1 MKAFK
6 NISTLF
12 HKIPYISY
20 IAGFLI
26 IAIFSALLYYARETF
41 FDTSFTVQASNF
53 DTNYRKIPVDIW
65 YIDFT
70 LSKKINEKSIT
81 DKSIVL
87 SPKIDGQVKVIWE
100 NTLRYLF
107 LSPLKVGQSFNV
119 SLSGDIEASDST
131 KLWAYNYDIVVSQQ
145 ARVTRITPNGKL
157 DNLGQN
163 IAVFFNLP
171 MIPFTDITSKEHLPC
186 PLKIEPAIEGMCK
199 WTTSSVLEFIPKES
213 LKGATKYSV
222 SVPSTGGLLYP
233 FQSWSGAVI
242 ETAHLQVFTSDN
254 FSASNGMELRF
265 NFPVNVDA
273 LQASLEVNQNKN
285 WKLVNKSIKLIP
297 SKESESVF
305 TIMLMGEKFQY
316 NSGYEITVKKWLF
329 PKFWNIPLDT
339 DFKKIT
345 HSYPFLRQ
353 VDTYRNIFSGTGVLI
368 DTRNFLAWEKLPIK
382 NVMFQLTFEEELSE
396 INKNYFAFKNDKTG
410 AFLNFDLAYID
421 EETYNPNGSK
431 KVEKNKK
438 RVSVTLKQNLEPS
451 TSYSLIIKKDISEN
465 LQNDITHSFV
475 TADVLKV
482 THLEFINYK
491 KYCVYTNNMPVYSDS
506 MKSTFPA
513 LSPVSKVVSVD
524 SYQDIPWDMQ
534 SLTGSKLIE
543 KGYCPERAWE
553 VLTVV
558 NPRLA
563 PNTEYA
569 FWVNALVDDIY
580 WNVLPSRVILKT
592 KTTEIDDADKYLYNS
607 LSKEV
612 NFIPANLPIHV
623 NLQSINMTGAKLDVC
638 ELDEKWLM
646 EYRTNTYNPN
656 YILRCKDKY
665 NKEVPLKNHLWNISN
680 NVFDIEKDIV
690 GSNLTEKYI
699 LVRGYK
705 GKEKAFSTLYIRGN
719 LNLTFES
726 ASNKNLLFL
735 SDFSWNPIKEPL
747 KLTFYL
753 YDYNSKSFRIVT
765 PKYTLSKDGRVY
777 EIEDSKFSYVV
788 AQSEHFSWVLDF
800 SNDGLANEDFQYV
813 WWVSSY
819 DKNYAYIYTERP
831 IYKTW
836 DTVYVKGIIRKF
848 DYDGYKKVA
857 TGNGKLEV
865 LDKDFNIIYTSQVSI
880 DTNSNFSTSFILPRE
895 VPLGEFSFR
904 FTFLQSEFMNNAHF
918 SVEEYRKPDFKIE
931 SEVKQ
936 KEIKI
941 WDTFNATLSPKYYF
955 WGNITTTKGKYSLLT
970 QNYFFDAKDY
980 SNYQFWEG
988 TSYVDCMYWGACSY
1002 NDSLSGLQ
1010 DFEVKD
1016 GAYNFSYTIPQDIT
1030 EEKIYS
1036 FNFDIEDPNTKKVV
1050 SKTLSTVAHL
1060 TDGYVGLLTSYWNTP
1075 QDGIKA
1081 SGLTLDYDAK
1091 PVGWKSMT
1099 AKLIKR
1105 EWKSVKKQGVDGVF
1119 YEDYS
1124 LEETEESSSSYTTN
1138 ASWVADI
1145 HFSPKSTGE
1154 YMVKV
1159 SYTGANG
1166 KTFTSSSILYVA
1178 WEEYTLWNNGN
1189 NDITDLVSAKPQ
1201 VNVWENAEYVL
1212 KSPINRGKAL
1222 FVIVKDEGI
1231 LDYFVHDITSYGDKI
1246 SIPVKNTYYPNFYI
1260 KVFLVGTQD
1269 KNPLPIYKRA
1279 LTVTKVN
1286 TGYKNLKVSIVPNK
1300 KNYQPW
1306 EKVTLT
1312 LLVTDTN
1319 GNPVPN
1325 TNGSLSLVDES
1336 LLALKGNPKKNPYA
1350 FFYDLR
1356 RYLGTY
1362 TTSLYKNLIEKL
1374 EVKDTS
1380 NGQKWGAGDQI
1391 KWGDSKKARGV
1402 FKDTAFWQAN
1412 FVTDTNGKATI
1423 TTSTLPDN
1431 LTTWVIEA
1439 LVVTPENTR
1448 VGVAYETIMTSK
1460 QLLIQ
1465 ENLPNFFASND
1476 TITLSPVIF
1485 NKTGISWNFEVRISW
1500 KNFTLLSKNTQKVF
1514 LNNGESKTVPITIK
1528 VQDRSAFSQIRTPFV
1543 TIQIDAK
1550 QVWGNQSD
1558 SVIKNIALE
1567 ESSVKETVATVG
1579 KTHDVSHD
1587 EVVDISNIKNASPSL
1602 KLTYGATLFPS
1613 ILESVD
1619 YLANYPYGCSE
1630 QRTSAIMPNI
1640 HIKKLYDA
1648 TGTPFDFK
1656 TKMVKY
1662 FDPEAGKEKEKS
1674 LDQIIQEYLTDI
1686 RKFQKN
1692 DGGFVYWYDVDN
1704 SYPNY
1709 SDFSLSSYILKS
1721 VAQIR
1726 ESGYTLDAETYT
1738 NLVSYLKARFY
1749 KNQREGCVASKYDNC
1764 KYDELQRL
1772 EAIEAILTYKSQDY
1786 EAYKMFKLLDFKNS
1800 SSSILL
1806 KKAKVIVLVN
1816 QVKSIL
1822 ISQKQWLT
1830 NEGIEALKKVQNEE
1844 LVFNPRWAYIG
1855 RSEWYSRV
1863 QNTALFLQ
1871 DISLFWKEK
1880 FSDEESIID
1889 NLQRWLLSQKQDGN
1903 FGSTQD
1909 TLSAIE
1915 AISSY
1920 LWTTGEIKNTNFQS
1934 HISLNGTTLTGIIF
1948 TPKNALESLQT
1959 LIWTKQLLPKN
1970 TLSFTIG
1977 GKGTLY
1983 YNMAL
1988 GYYLPSEMVA
1998 TRDEWFSLTSD
2009 FFDYD
2014 EYKKIDNLKKA
2025 EWERYLTWALSS
2037 DELKYQKSVFEYIT
2051 PVTLPKVGQLI
2062 IVRNT
2067 IINSETRDKVA
2078 FESFLPSGSE
2088 IINPNLDTSSKT
2100 AFDFSASPF
2109 EKTEYR
2115 LDRFFWYTH
2124 QLEPWIHE
2132 SSYLIRFT
2140 HAGDFGVKPASA
2152 YEFYNTEVFGRTAG
2166 KRVKVGNEK

>member
-26 IAIFSALLYYARETF
+26 IAIFSISLYYARETF
-41 FDTSFTVQASNF
+41 FDTSFTVEASNF
-53 DTNYRKIPVDIW
+53 DTNYRKIPVDIG

-70 LSKKINEKSIT
+70 LSKKINPKSIT
-81 DKSIVL
+81 EKSIVL
-87 SPKIDGQVKVIWE
+87 SPKIDGQVKMIWE
-100 NTLRYLF
+100 NTLRYIF

-119 SLSGDIEASDST
+119 SLSSDIEASDTT
-131 KLWAYNYDIVVSQQ
+131 KLGAYNYDVVVSEQ
-145 ARVTRITPNGKL
+145 ARVTHITPNGKL
-157 DNLGQN
+157 ENLGQN

-171 MIPFTDITSKEHLPC
+171 MIPLTDIQSKETLPC
-186 PLKIEPAIEGMCK
+186 PLKITPEIEGTCK
-199 WTTSSVLEFIPKES
+199 WTTSAVLEFIPKES
-213 LKGATKYSV
+213 LKGATLYKV
-222 SVPSTGGLLYP
+222 SVQSTWGLLYP
-233 FQSWSGAVI
+233 FQSWSGVTI
-242 ETAHLQVFTSDN
+242 ETPHLQAFVSDN
-254 FSASNGMELRF
+254 FSVNDGVSLRF
-265 NFPVNVDA
+265 NFPVNLDA
-273 LQASLEVNQNKN
+273 LRASLQLKQIVNGK
-285 WKLVNKSIKLIP
+285 WINKSIKLSL
-297 SKESESVF
+297 SKESDSVVYI
-305 TIMLMGEKFQY
+305 TVDGEKFQY
-316 NSGYEITVKKWLF
+316 NADYEIFIKKGLF

-339 DFKKIT
+339 DFKKSI

-353 VDTYRNIFSGTGVLI
+353 IDTYRNIFSSTGVLI
-368 DTRNFLAWEKLPIK
+368 DTRNFPAWEKLPVK

-396 INKNYFAFKNDKTG
+396 INKNYFTFKNDKTG

-421 EETYNPNGSK
+421 EETYNPDGSK
-431 KVEKNKK
+431 EVEKNKK

-465 LQNDITHSFV
+465 LPNDIVTSFT
-475 TADVLKV
+475 TADPLKV
-482 THLEFINYK
+482 TQLKFINYK
-491 KYCVYTNNMPVYSDS
+491 KYCVYTNNTLTYTDS
-506 MKSTFPA
+506 LKETLPTIV
-513 LSPVSKVVSVD
+513 PKSKVASVD
-524 SYQDIPWDMQ
+524 SYQDIPWDIQ
-534 SLTGSKLIE
+534 SLTGSKLLE
-543 KGYCPERAWE
+543 KGYCPERAGD

-558 NPRLA
+558 NPRLD
-563 PNTEYA
+563 PNTEYTL
-569 FWVNALVDDIY
+569 WVNAWVEDIY
-580 WNVLPSRVILKT
+580 WSTLSWATTVKV
-592 KTTEIDDADKYLYNS
+592 KTTNIDDVDKYLYNS

-612 NFIPANLPIHV
+612 NFIPANIPINV

-646 EYRTNTYNPN
+646 EYRTNGYDPN

-665 NKEVPLKNHLWNISN
+665 NKEVPLKNYAWNISN

-690 GSNLTEKYI
+690 GSTLTEKYI
-699 LVRGYK
+699 IVRGYNW
-705 GKEKAFSTLYIRGN
+705 KEKAFSTLYIRGN

-735 SDFSWNPIKEPL
+735 SDFSWNPVKEPV

-753 YDYNSKSFRIVT
+753 FDYNSKSFRIVI
-765 PKYTLSKDGRVY
+765 PKYTVSKDGRIY
-777 EIEDSKFSYVV
+777 EVENSNFSYVF

-813 WWVSSY
+813 WGVSSY

-831 IYKTW
+831 IYKPG
-836 DTVYVKGIIRKF
+836 DTVYVKGIVRKF
-848 DYDGYKKVA
+848 DFDGYKKVW
-857 TGNGKLEV
+857 TGSGKLEV
-865 LDKDFNIIYTSQVSI
+865 LDKDFNTIYTSQVSI
-880 DTNSNFSTSFILPRE
+880 DTNSNFSTSFILPQE

-904 FTFLQSEFMNNAHF
+904 FTFLQNEFMNNAHF
-918 SVEEYRKPDFKIE
+918 SVEEYTKPDFKIE
-931 SEVKQ
+931 AETKQ
-936 KEIKI
+936 KDIVAGN
-941 WDTFNATLSPKYYF
+941 TFTAMLSPKYYF
-955 WGNITTTKGKYSLLT
+955 WGSITSTKGKYSLFT

-988 TSYVDCMYWGACSY
+988 TSYLDCIYWGACSY
-1002 NDSLSGLQ
+1002 SDSLSGLS
-1010 DFEVKD
+1010 DFQVT
-1016 GAYNFSYTIPQDIT
+1016 GGIYNFSYDIPKDIT
-1030 EEKIYS
+1030 DEKIYS

-1075 QDGIKA
+1075 KDGIKA
-1081 SGLTLDYDAK
+1081 SAITLDYDAK
-1091 PVGWKSMT
+1091 PLSWKWVT

-1124 LEETEESSSSYTTN
+1124 LEETEEFSSSYTTN

-1166 KTFTSSSILYVA
+1166 KTFTSSRILYVA
-1178 WEEYTLWNNGN
+1178 GEEYTLWDNGN
-1189 NDITDLVSAKPQ
+1189 NDITDLVSVKPQ
-1201 VNVWENAEYVL
+1201 VNIWDNAEYVL
-1212 KSPINRGKAL
+1212 KSPINTGKAL
-1222 FVIVKDEGI
+1222 IVIVKDEGI
-1231 LDYFVHDITSYGDKI
+1231 LDYFIHDIASYGDKI
-1246 SIPVKNTYYPNFYI
+1246 SIPVKNTYYPNFYV
-1260 KVFLVGTQD
+1260 KAFLVGTQD

-1306 EKVTLT
+1306 EKVNLT
-1312 LLVTDTN
+1312 LLVTDAS
-1319 GNPVPN
+1319 GKPVPN

-1380 NGQKWGAGDQI
+1380 NGQKWWAGDQI
-1391 KWGDSKKARGV
+1391 KWGDSKKARGI

-1412 FVTDTNGKATI
+1412 FTTDANGKVTI
-1423 TTSTLPDN
+1423 TTSELPDN

-1460 QLLIQ
+1460 QVLIQ
-1465 ENLPNFFASND
+1465 ENLPNFVASSD
-1476 TITLSPVIF
+1476 IITLSPVIF
-1485 NKTGISWNFEVRISW
+1485 NKTGTWWNFDVSLSG
-1500 KNFTLLSKNTQKVF
+1500 KNFKPI
-1514 LNNGESKTVPITIK
+1514 SKTPQSVYIENGGSKMVPFTI
-1528 VQDRSAFSQIRTPFV
+1528 QIGDIGTLTQNATPLV
-1543 TIQIDAK
+1543 TIQLEAK
-1550 QVWGNQSD
+1550 QTGGKETD
-1558 SVIKNIALE
+1558 TVIKNLVLE
-1567 ESSVKETVATVG
+1567 ESSVRETTATVG
-1579 KTHDVSHD
+1579 KTKDISYD
-1587 EVVDISNIKNASPSL
+1587 EVLNISNIKITQPTL

-1640 HIKKLYDA
+1640 YIKKLYDA
-1648 TGTPFDFK
+1648 TGNPFDFK

-1662 FDPEAGKEKEKS
+1662 FDSEAGKEKEKS

-1721 VAQIR
+1721 AAQIK
-1726 ESGYTLDAETYT
+1726 EAGYTLDAETYT

-1749 KNQREGCVASKYDNC
+1749 KNQREGCVVSKYDNC

-1800 SSSILL
+1800 SSSTLL
-1806 KKAKVIVLVN
+1806 KKAKVIALLN

-1822 ISQKQWLT
+1822 TSQKQWLT
-1830 NEGIEALKKVQNEE
+1830 TEGIEALKKVQNEE

-1855 RSEWYSRV
+1855 RSELYSRV
-1863 QNTALFLQ
+1863 QNTALFLET
-1871 DISLFWKEK
+1871 ITLFGLDN
-1880 FSDEESIID
+1880 FTDQAVLVD
-1889 NLQRWLLSQKQDGN
+1889 NLQRWLMSQKKDGN

-1915 AISSY
+1915 GISTY
-1920 LWTTGEIKNTNFQS
+1920 LWTTGEIKNASFKATVSLDGKTSAQS
-1934 HISLNGTTLTGIIF
+1934 SF
-1948 TPKNALESLQT
+1948 TAKNALTAFQKIYQTSELQSKST
-1959 LIWTKQLLPKN
+1959 LNFKVEGN
-1970 TLSFTIG
+1970 
-1977 GKGTLY
+1977 GTLY
-1983 YNMAL
+1983 YDLVL
-1988 GYYLPSEMVA
+1988 GYYLPSELVPA
-1998 TRDEWFSLTSD
+1998 RDEGFALESKYYD
-2009 FFDYD
+2009 FE
-2014 EYKKIDNLKKA
+2014 EYKKIEVLKKA
-2025 EWERYLTWALSS
+2025 EWARYLSGALSS
-2037 DELKYQKSVFEYIT
+2037 DELKYPKSVFEYIN
-2051 PVTLPKVGQLI
+2051 PVVAGKVGQLL
-2062 IVRNT
+2062 IVNST

-2078 FESFLPSGSE
+2078 FESFIPSGSE
-2088 IINPNLDTSSKT
+2088 IINPNLETSSKS
-2100 AFDFSASPF
+2100 AFEFMDSPF

-2115 LDRFFWYTH
+2115 QNRFFGYTVEL
-2124 QLEPWIHE
+2124 QPGIHTA
-2132 SSYLIRFT
+2132 SYLIRLT
-2140 HAGDFGVKPASA
+2140 HAWDFGVKPTQA

-2166 KRVKVGNEK
+2166 KRIVVMGE